1 MSRFVC
7 AYFKVYLRVPLGN
20 ILNFN
25 LKQDLRSNE
34 DENQNESILI
44 LNNAFRFKK
53 CSCNYLHNAIQ
64 LTR

>member
-34 DENQNESILI
+34 DENQSEYII
-44 LNNAFRFKK
+44 
-53 CSCNYLHNAIQ
+53 I
-64 LTR
+64 